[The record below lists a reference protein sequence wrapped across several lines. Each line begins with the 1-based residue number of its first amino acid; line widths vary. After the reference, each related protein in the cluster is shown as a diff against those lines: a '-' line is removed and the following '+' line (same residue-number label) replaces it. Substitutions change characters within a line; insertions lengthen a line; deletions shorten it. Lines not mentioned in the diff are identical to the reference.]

1 MSHCPPWYDRCTRGC
16 PHPNGVILAGSS
28 LEGYGMKVAF
38 LDIRYNNL
46 IMLPNLNYNLRHAG
60 MNYDV
65 DDKILTI
72 AGGEKHDGGISSTR
86 AVFQLLELAE
96 TARWRELPE
105 LSYTVVSPMVV
116 NDDKYLY
123 VLGGLNCQTC
133 VMMCKEEKKD
143 WEPLDPLPLEAGV
156 SMNVHYCGHLFGGA
170 LWFKKKVMV
179 FTRTNYLTLDKH
191 HDDKSKKVW
200 KPNIYGIDPEN
211 VDVTSIRHLTPIL
224 HEGGIIAG
232 IQREPKTSTETEEI
246 TVEMFKTDLDGCKY
260 WKPFESASTII
271 HSKIGAGRFLSV
283 TLDDKTSLD

>member
-1 MSHCPPWYDRCTRGC
+1 MSKCPPWYDECTRGC

-28 LEGYGMKVAF
+28 KEGYGMKVAF
-38 LDIRYNNL
+38 LDIRHNKL
-46 IMLPNLNYNLRHAG
+46 IMLPNLNCNLKHPG

-65 DDKILTI
+65 DDEILTI
-72 AGGEKHDGGISSTR
+72 AGGESCNGEISSTSP
-86 AVFQLLELAE
+86 VFQLHELTE
-96 TARWRELPE
+96 TAVWEILPE
-105 LSYTVVSPMVV
+105 LSYTVANPMVV

-133 VMMCKEEKKD
+133 VMMCKEKKD
-143 WEPLDPLPLEAGV
+143 WEPLDALPSEEGV
-156 SMNVHYCGHLFGGA
+156 SLDVHYCGHLFGGA
-170 LWFKKKVMV
+170 LWFKNKVTV
-179 FTRTNYLTLDKH
+179 FTRTNYLTLEDH

-211 VDVTSIRHLTPIL
+211 LDVTSIRHLTPIL

-232 IQREPKTSTETEEI
+232 IQREPKTSTEAEEI
-246 TVEMFKTDLDGCKY
+246 TIEMFKTDLDGCKY
-260 WKPFESASTII
+260 WKPFESASTRI